1 MVDRLI
7 LNVFFAKVKSK
18 IKSYCMSD
26 PARRAVLRAVHTRI
40 TRLATQRHHS
50 LEARTQVSAF
60 YLCSY
65 AAPLRVER
73 FTYGLTPALIHP
85 HLSNFNFIRTAV
97 SHSSSIKLPYV
108 KRRQRG
114 RKSWYRIVRDECARA
129 VCVGVTDCVW

>member
-97 SHSSSIKLPYV
+97 SQLKHQV
-108 KRRQRG
+108 TVRRRQRG